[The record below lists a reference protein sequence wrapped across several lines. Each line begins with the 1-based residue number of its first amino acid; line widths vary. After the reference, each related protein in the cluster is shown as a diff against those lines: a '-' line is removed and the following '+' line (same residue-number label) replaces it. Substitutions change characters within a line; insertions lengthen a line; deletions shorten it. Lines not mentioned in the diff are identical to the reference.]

1 MSKSVTL
8 GGDSC
13 PLSDLQAFD
22 RAAVRY
28 RGARAE
34 VNFPAESKAEAE
46 PGSKRA
52 PKAARTEAEPA
63 CGKGMTS
70 TKRALEGPVISL
82 PVRQSKRRTVEEQAI
97 EELDFYGE
105 DFMVCVAF
113 MQSMHLRDQLQ
124 EFIER

>member
-1 MSKSVTL
+1 M
-8 GGDSC
+8 
-13 PLSDLQAFD
+13 
-22 RAAVRY
+22 RH

-52 PKAARTEAEPA
+52 PKAARTEVEPA

-70 TKRALEGPVISL
+70 TKRALECPVISL

-105 DFMVCVAF
+105 DFMVSIAF
-113 MQSMHLRDQLQ
+113 MQSVHFIDQLQ
-124 EFIER
+124 GFVQ